1 MNLYVLFVYFVRN
14 DELSIGTQS
23 KKNNKEEKIER
34 LKNKIS
40 IYII

>member
-23 KKNNKEEKIER
+23 KNITRKKKLR
-34 LKNKIS
+34 D
-40 IYII
+40 